1 MIISCPNCNKQ
12 FKIEPSLIPD
22 NGRDVKCGSC
32 DHVWFYKLE
41 DKTED
46 NTREPLPL
54 SDDFVDKKIE
64 NKIDSKI
71 IENNNEPNGTSSHK
85 NIDDKKD
92 KSEDEIVEKQIPVK
106 NKIKKN
112 TSSKFFSYLVV
123 SIISFVALI
132 ILIDTLKVPL
142 INVFPGLEIILF
154 NLFEILKDIKLF
166 IIDLY

>member
-1 MIISCPNCNKQ
+1 MIISCSNCNKQ
-12 FKIEPSLIPD
+12 FKINPSLIPD

-32 DHVWFYKLE
+32 NHIWFYKLE
-41 DKTED
+41 DNKTELPPLID
-46 NTREPLPL
+46 NFE
-54 SDDFVDKKIE
+54 DKKIE
-64 NKIDSKI
+64 DAIDNKIVDDINK
-71 IENNNEPNGTSSHK
+71 PNDVSLEK
-85 NIDDKKD
+85 EIDDRID
-92 KSEDEIVEKQIPVK
+92 KIEDKIPEKQKPVK

-112 TSSKFFSYLVV
+112 TSGKFFSYLVV

-142 INVFPGLEIILF
+142 INVFPGLEILLF

>member
-1 MIISCPNCNKQ
+1 MNPM
-12 FKIEPSLIPD
+12 
-22 NGRDVKCGSC
+22 V
-32 DHVWFYKLE
+32 
-41 DKTED
+41 
-46 NTREPLPL
+46 
-54 SDDFVDKKIE
+54 
-64 NKIDSKI
+64 
-71 IENNNEPNGTSSHK
+71 SSHK

-142 INVFPGLEIILF
+142 INFFPGLEILLF

>member
-1 MIISCPNCNKQ
+1 MIISCSNCNKQ
-12 FKIEPSLIPD
+12 FKINPSLIPD

-32 DHVWFYKLE
+32 DHVWFYKIE
-41 DKTED
+41 DDKTD
-46 NTREPLPL
+46 PLPL
-54 SDDFVDKKIE
+54 SDNFTDKKIGDE
-64 NKIDSKI
+64 IDNKIVDDINK
-71 IENNNEPNGTSSHK
+71 PNDVSLEK
-85 NIDDKKD
+85 EIDDRID
-92 KSEDEIVEKQIPVK
+92 KIEDKIPEKQKLVK

-112 TSSKFFSYLVV
+112 TSGKFFSYLLV

-142 INVFPGLEIILF
+142 INVFPGLEILLF

>member
-1 MIISCPNCNKQ
+1 MIISCINCGKK
-12 FKIEPSLIPD
+12 FEVDSSLIPE
-22 NGRDVKCGSC
+22 NGRNIQCGSC
-32 DHVWFYKLE
+32 DHIWFYKLE
-41 DKTED
+41 D
-46 NTREPLPL
+46 NIREPMPL
-54 SDDFVDKKIE
+54 SDDFADKKIE

-71 IENNNEPNGTSSHK
+71 IKNNDEPNDTSSQK

-92 KSEDEIVEKQIPVK
+92 KTEDKIVEKQIPVK

-112 TSSKFFSYLVV
+112 ISSKFFSYLLV

>member
-12 FKIEPSLIPD
+12 FKINPSLIPD

-32 DHVWFYKLE
+32 DHVWFYKI
-41 DKTED
+41 ED
-46 NTREPLPL
+46 NKIEPLPL
-54 SDDFVDKKIE
+54 SDDFADKEIEDEIDNKIE
-64 NKIDSKI
+64 
-71 IENNNEPNGTSSHK
+71 ENINEPNDVSSQK
-85 NIDDKKD
+85 NIEDKKD
-92 KSEDEIVEKQIPVK
+92 KLVK

-112 TSSKFFSYLVV
+112 TSGKFFSYLVV

-142 INVFPGLEIILF
+142 INVFPGLEILLF

>member
-1 MIISCPNCNKQ
+1 MEKETDDRI
-12 FKIEPSLIPD
+12 
-22 NGRDVKCGSC
+22 
-32 DHVWFYKLE
+32 

-46 NTREPLPL
+46 KIP
-54 SDDFVDKKIE
+54 KK
-64 NKIDSKI
+64 
-71 IENNNEPNGTSSHK
+71 
-85 NIDDKKD
+85 
-92 KSEDEIVEKQIPVK
+92 QLPVK

-112 TSSKFFSYLVV
+112 TSGKFFSYLLV

-142 INVFPGLEIILF
+142 IAVFPGLEILLF